1 MATTMKGELVADAAD
16 DKPGSKCLAMEQ
28 LVVQSQSADS
38 DALSHRD
45 DQPMYGLYRR
55 RFVGLVGMVR
65 LRVASCRSRL
75 TSPPDLAQHRGGSG
89 LAMVRS
95 HI

>member
-1 MATTMKGELVADAAD
+1 MAATMKGELVADAAD
-16 DKPGSKCLAMEQ
+16 DKPGSKSLAMEQ

-38 DALSHRD
+38 DASSHHD

-65 LRVASCRSRL
+65 LHVVSHRSGL
-75 TSPPDLAQHRGGSG
+75 TARSDLAQHRGSCR